1 VTFKW
6 KDYLIKGRDTL
17 DVAEFICFSSASCRT
32 ASTAETDYP
41 ALQATEI
48 SSCSAEVEITPI
60 CAEFLVADAVL
71 RNRSPAGNFPANTE
85 KKREKLRNAG
95 EKAEAWSSRS

>member
-32 ASTAETDYP
+32 ASTAASQP
-41 ALQATEI
+41 GAPNHSRWLM
-48 SSCSAEVEITPI
+48 SSC
-60 CAEFLVADAVL
+60 
-71 RNRSPAGNFPANTE
+71 
-85 KKREKLRNAG
+85 
-95 EKAEAWSSRS
+95 

>member
-60 CAEFLVADAVL
+60 CAEFLVELRGFERLTSAVQGHTRGL
-71 RNRSPAGNFPANTE
+71 DDGAASVLERP
-85 KKREKLRNAG
+85 
-95 EKAEAWSSRS
+95 